1 MTDKPEDIFEN
12 PDHPEFSPETS
23 PQTSPEPSP
32 ESSPEPSRQ
41 SSPESSST
49 PLNGPSDEPRQP
61 ESADEEDFA
70 SLLENAMGGM
80 KDDLRVGEEISGEI
94 ISIGDQGVFVNTG
107 TKVDGVVDRAEL
119 VNENNEMEYR
129 PGDVLKLYVISV
141 DGGEIRLSGKM
152 SGPGSE
158 SRLYDAQKNAIPVEG
173 RVSETC
179 KGGFRVAVMGKT
191 AFCPVS
197 QMDVNYIENP
207 EEYVGKDY
215 EFLITRIESRGK
227 NIVVSRRDLL
237 NRYIAEE
244 REKFLRTVQPGDIME
259 ARITRIMN
267 YGAFAEVAP
276 GVEGMIHISELGW
289 SRVERPEDAVSVNDT
304 VQVAVLGIEQTG
316 DKNRPVKISL
326 SMKSAMADPW
336 TTIFDRY
343 AEGDKLRG
351 MVTRLADFGAF
362 VELEPGIEGLV
373 HISEMSH
380 RRIAKA
386 GDVVSSGDV
395 VPVTVKKIDPA
406 ARRISLSMKDAEGD
420 PWIDIEKNYPVGRP
434 VSGRIEKKEKFGF
447 FIELE
452 PGITGLLPASKIRDA
467 AEKGGRDVEQLK
479 PGDTIRV
486 VVDTIDTA
494 GRKISLGLG
503 DSPDEDDWKAYEK
516 EARRPEAKE
525 QPQSGGGLGDLGEKL
540 KAAIKDRRQDE

>member
-1 MTDKPEDIFEN
+1 MNDKPEDFVEN
-12 PDHPEFSPETS
+12 PDNPESSTAPSPG
-23 PQTSPEPSP
+23 TSPEPSP
-32 ESSPEPSRQ
+32 ETSHEPY
-41 SSPESSST
+41 E
-49 PLNGPSDEPRQP
+49 EPPGDPQQP
-61 ESADEEDFA
+61 DTTDEEDFA
-70 SLLENAMGGM
+70 TLLENSMTGV

-94 ISIGDQGVFVNTG
+94 ISIGDQGVFINTG
-107 TKVDGVVDRAEL
+107 TKVDGVVDKTEL
-119 VNENNEMEYR
+119 LNENNEMEYKA
-129 PGDVLKLYVISV
+129 GDVLKLYVIST
-141 DGGEIRLSGKM
+141 DDGEIRLSRAM

-158 SRLYDAQKNAIPVEG
+158 SRLYDAQKNAVPVEG

-179 KGGFRVAVMGKT
+179 KGGFRVAIMGKT

-215 EFLITRIESRGK
+215 EFLISRIESRGK

-237 NRYIAEE
+237 NRYIEEE
-244 REKFLRTVQPGDIME
+244 REKFLRTAQPGDIME
-259 ARITRIMN
+259 ARITRIMG

-289 SRVERPEDAVSVNDT
+289 SRVERPEEVVSANDT
-304 VQVAVLGIEQTG
+304 VQVAVLGIEHTG

-336 TTIFDRY
+336 TTIFERY

-351 MVTRLADFGAF
+351 TVTRLADFGAF

-386 GDVVSSGDV
+386 GDVIASGDV
-395 VPVTVKKIDPA
+395 VAVTVKKIDPA
-406 ARRISLSMKDAEGD
+406 ARRISLGMKDAEGD
-420 PWIDIEKNYPVGRP
+420 PWVDIEKNYPIGRHIA
-434 VSGRIEKKEKFGF
+434 GRIEKKEKFGF

-467 AEKGGRDVEQLK
+467 AEKGGKDVDQLK
-479 PGDTIRV
+479 PGDMIRV

-503 DSPDEDDWKAYEK
+503 GSPDEDDWKAYEK
-516 EARRPEAKE
+516 EARQPEAKQ
-525 QPQSGGGLGDLGEKL
+525 QPQSGGGLGDLAEKL
-540 KAAIKDRRQDE
+540 KAAMQDRRQDE